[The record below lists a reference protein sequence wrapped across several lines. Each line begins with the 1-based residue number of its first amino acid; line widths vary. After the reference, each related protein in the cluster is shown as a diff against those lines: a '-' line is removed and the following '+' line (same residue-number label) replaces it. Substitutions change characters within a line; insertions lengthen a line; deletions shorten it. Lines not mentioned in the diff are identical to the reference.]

1 MATRS
6 TIGYVTEDG
15 KVRGTY
21 CHFDGYPA
29 GVGRELLENYHTP
42 EAVEALVQYEISS
55 LDAGEG
61 VPEYL
66 ASEVDGPYTWSSP
79 ATFLNDFD
87 LFGSEYSYLLTEDGW
102 VVNAAYDEKFASK
115 AWKFLE
121 DVVEVPAEV

>member
-55 LDAGEG
+55 LNVGDGF
-61 VPEYL
+61 PEYIDN
-66 ASEVDGPYTWSSP
+66 EVDGPYTWSSP
-79 ATFLNDFD
+79 VSFLNDFD

-102 VVNAAYDEKFASK
+102 LVNAEYDQEFFNK
-115 AWKFLE
+115 AFKFLE
-121 DVVEVPAEV
+121 DVVEVPAAV